1 MAICRLRTYN
11 QSQKVIKHQLKQLL
25 TAAIHERNW
34 NKADTYKNKIDE
46 TRIEI
51 EKILK
56 TINGEI

>member
-1 MAICRLRTYN
+1 MNKLEYRLKQLQT
-11 QSQKVIKHQLKQLL
+11 QEHQLKQLL

-34 NKADTYKNKIDE
+34 KKADTYKNKIDE

-56 TINGEI
+56 TINGEL